1 MSAALPQ
8 SAWWRGRRVLV
19 TGHTGFVGGWLCTW
33 LDALGARVSG
43 YSLPAPTEPSFFEL
57 TGIAS
62 LLERSVTGDVRDA
75 AALAAAI
82 AAGEPQVVFH
92 LAAQPIVREAFREPV
107 ATFATNV
114 MGTVNLLEACRRG
127 PGPERIVVFTTD
139 KVYRNDQSGRP
150 FEEGD
155 RLGGN
160 EPYSASKA
168 AAEWVAAA
176 YWETYLRR
184 AQPGTALATVRA
196 GNIVGGGDWACER
209 LLPDAMRAF
218 AAGRPLVLRSPG
230 STRPWQHVLDAVR
243 GTLLLAERMPA
254 PDAAAALAWNL
265 GPPAEEVHS
274 VGEVAD
280 EAVRAWGEGASWR
293 HEPDASIP
301 ESRALVLSSA
311 RAQRSLGWRCRW
323 GLRDAVGRSVAWYR
337 AAERPDAALL
347 DFTRSQIEEHAADVL
362 RAA

>member
-1 MSAALPQ
+1 
-8 SAWWRGRRVLV
+8 
-19 TGHTGFVGGWLCTW
+19 
-33 LDALGARVSG
+33 
-43 YSLPAPTEPSFFEL
+43 
-57 TGIAS
+57 
-62 LLERSVTGDVRDA
+62 VRDA

-92 LAAQPIVREAFREPV
+92 LAAQPIVREPFASRGD
-107 ATFATNV
+107 FATNV

-184 AQPGTALATVRA
+184 AQPGTALADGVRA
-196 GNIVGGGDWACER
+196 GNIVGGGDWARER

-230 STRPWQHVLDAVR
+230 PRALGNTCSDAVR

-301 ESRALVLSSA
+301 ESRALCAFGA
-311 RAQRSLGWRCRW
+311 RAQRSSAGAAAGACATPWAAAWR
-323 GLRDAVGRSVAWYR
+323 GVPRS
-337 AAERPDAALL
+337 ERPDAALL

>member
-8 SAWWRGRRVLV
+8 PAWWRGRRVLV
-19 TGHTGFVGGWLCTW
+19 TGHTGFVGGWLCAW
-33 LDALGARVSG
+33 LDVLGARVSG
-43 YSLPAPTEPSFFEL
+43 FSLPAPTEPSFFEC
-57 TGIAS
+57 TGLES
-62 LLERSVTGDVRDA
+62 LLDRSVIGDVGDA
-75 AALAAAI
+75 AALAAAV

-114 MGTVNLLEACRRG
+114 MGTVNLLEACRGRAG
-127 PGPERIVVFTTD
+127 IEKVVVFTTD
-139 KVYRNDQSGRP
+139 KVYRNEQTGRP
-150 FEEGD
+150 FEESD

-168 AAEWVAAA
+168 AAEWAAGA
-176 YWETYLRR
+176 YWETYFRR
-184 AQPGTALATVRA
+184 ARPLTALATVRA
-196 GNIVGGGDWACER
+196 GNIVGGGDWASER

-254 PDAAAALAWNL
+254 QADAAMLGWNF
-265 GPPAEEVHS
+265 GPPPDVVHS
-274 VGEVAD
+274 VGAVAD
-280 EAVRAWGEGASWR
+280 EAVRAWGGGSSWR

-311 RAQRSLGWRCRW
+311 RAERELGWRCRW
-323 GLRDAVGRSVAWYR
+323 GLREAVDRSVAWYR
-337 AAERPDAALL
+337 ASERPAPAML
-347 DFTRSQIEEHAADVL
+347 DFTRAQIEEHVADVL

>member
-8 SAWWRGRRVLV
+8 AAFWRGRRVLV
-19 TGHTGFVGGWLCTW
+19 TGHTGFVGGWLCAW

-43 YSLPAPTEPSFFEL
+43 YSLPAPTEPSFFER
-57 TGIAS
+57 TGIGS
-62 LLERSVTGDVRDA
+62 LLERNAIGDVVDA
-75 AALAAAI
+75 AALGAAV
-82 AAGEPQVVFH
+82 AASEPQVVFH
-92 LAAQPIVREAFREPV
+92 LAAQPIVRDAFREPV

-114 MGTVNLLEACRRG
+114 MGTVNLLEALRG
-127 PGPERIVVFTTD
+127 RPGIEKVVVFTTD

-150 FEEGD
+150 FGEGD

-168 AAEWVAAA
+168 AAEWAAAA
-176 YWETYLRR
+176 YWETYFRR
-184 AQPGTALATVRA
+184 SPAPPGMATVRA
-196 GNIVGGGDWACER
+196 GNIVGGGDWARER

-218 AAGRPLVLRSPG
+218 AAGRSLVLRSPG

-243 GTLLLAERMPA
+243 GTLLLAETLPA
-254 PDAAAALAWNL
+254 PADAAALGWNF
-265 GPPAEEVHS
+265 GPPAGEVHS
-274 VGEVAD
+274 VGDVAD

-311 RAQRSLGWRCRW
+311 RAERCLGWRCRW
-323 GLRDAVGRSVAWYR
+323 GLPAAVERSVAWYR
-337 AAERPDAALL
+337 AAERPDAAMLE
-347 DFTRSQIEEHAADVL
+347 FTRTQIEEHAADVL
-362 RAA
+362 RPA